1 MSVVS
6 SDVFG
11 TLPDGRLVHRFTLRS
26 DSVRLSVLSLGGIIT
41 SLETRDRQGELADI
55 VLGFDHLQG
64 YINKHPYF
72 GAVVGRVANR
82 IAEGKF
88 SIDGKEYQLP
98 INNGPNS
105 LHGGLKGFDKMLWT
119 SEILSNGV
127 RLSMTSADGEEGYP
141 GELKVWV
148 TYSLDGAVLA
158 INYKAQTTKTTPVN
172 LTNHSYF
179 NLAGHVKKLVL
190 SNEQRGQHNNAIVM
204 HVLYGVSINKE
215 ILYHGFPNIYDHEV
229 SIEAENYLPVDK
241 TSIPTGEITSVENT
255 NFDLRNLVVLGDQI
269 ANKLA
274 GGFDHNF
281 CLNFSKQ
288 RSPCARVYHRPS
300 GRLLEIETTQP
311 GVQFY
316 TANFLDG
323 SLKGKGG
330 ATYPK
335 HSAFCLETQN
345 WPDAVNKANFP
356 DALLRPG
363 EEYDHTTWFKFSVL

>member
-1 MSVVS
+1 MTEVS

-11 TLPDGRLVHRFTLRS
+11 KLPDGRPVERFTLRS
-26 DSVRLSVLSLGGIIT
+26 RGVTLRVLSLGGIVS
-41 SLETRDRQGELADI
+41 SLETGDRHGNMADI
-55 VLGFDHLQG
+55 VLGFDNLQG

-105 LHGGLKGFDKMLWT
+105 IHGGLKGFDK
-119 SEILSNGV
+119 
-127 RLSMTSADGEEGYP
+127 
-141 GELKVWV
+141 
-148 TYSLDGAVLA
+148 
-158 INYKAQTTKTTPVN
+158 
-172 LTNHSYF
+172 
-179 NLAGHVKKLVL
+179 
-190 SNEQRGQHNNAIVM
+190 
-204 HVLYGVSINKE
+204 
-215 ILYHGFPNIYDHEV
+215 GFPNIYDHEV
-229 SIEAENYLPVDK
+229 SIEAKSYLPVDM
-241 TSIPTGEITSVENT
+241 TSIPTGEIASVENT
-255 NFDLRNLVVLGDQI
+255 RFDLKKPVVLGNRI
-269 ANKLA
+269 PNELA

-281 CLNFSKQ
+281 CLNCSKQ
-288 RSPCARVYHRPS
+288 RSPCARVYHQPS
-300 GRLLEIETTQP
+300 GRLLQIETTQP

-330 ATYPK
+330 AMYPK

-345 WPDAVNKANFP
+345 WPDAVNKMNFP

>member
-1 MSVVS
+1 MSPVS
-6 SDVFG
+6 EDVFG
-11 TLPDGRLVHRFTLRS
+11 TLPDGRLVRRYTLRS
-26 DSVRLSVLSLGGIIT
+26 DSVTLRVLTLGGIVT
-41 SLETRDRQGELADI
+41 SLETKDRDGQVADI
-55 VLGFDHLQG
+55 VLGFDNLQG

-72 GAVVGRVANR
+72 GAVIGRFANR

-105 LHGGLKGFDKMLWT
+105 IHGGLKGFDKVLWT
-119 SEILSNGV
+119 PKVLSNGV
-127 RLSMTSADGEEGYP
+127 EFSMTSADGEEGYP

-148 TYSLDGAVLA
+148 TYILDGAVLA
-158 INYKAQTTKTTPVN
+158 INYKAQTTKTTPIN

-179 NLAGHVKKLVL
+179 NLAGH
-190 SNEQRGQHNNAIVM
+190 
-204 HVLYGVSINKE
+204 
-215 ILYHGFPNIYDHEV
+215 GFPNIYDHKV
-229 SIEAENYLPVDK
+229 SIEANSYLPVDL
-241 TSIPTGEITSVENT
+241 TSIPTGDIASVENT
-255 NFDLRNLVVLGDQI
+255 SFDLRNPVLLGNHI
-269 ANKLA
+269 ANKLV

-281 CLNFSKQ
+281 CLNSSKQ
-288 RSPCARVYHRPS
+288 RSPCARVYHQPS
-300 GRLLEIETTQP
+300 GRLLQIETTQP

-330 ATYPK
+330 AVYPK
-335 HSAFCLETQN
+335 HSAFCLETQS
-345 WPDAVNKANFP
+345 WPDAVNKMNFP

>member
-1 MSVVS
+1 MTEVS
-6 SDVFG
+6 GDVFG
-11 TLPDGRLVHRFTLRS
+11 ELADGRPVQRFTLRS
-26 DSVRLSVLSLGGIIT
+26 RSVRLSVLTLGGIIA
-41 SLETRDRQGELADI
+41 SLESPDRAGHMTDI
-55 VLGFDHLQG
+55 VLGFDSLQG

-105 LHGGLKGFDKMLWT
+105 IHGGLKGFDKVLWT
-119 SEILSNGV
+119 PEILPNGV
-127 RLSMTSADGEEGYP
+127 RFLMTSADGEEGYP

-148 TYSLDGAVLA
+148 TYILDGAELA
-158 INYKAQTTKTTPVN
+158 INYKARTTKPTPIN

-179 NLAGHVKKLVL
+179 NLAG
-190 SNEQRGQHNNAIVM
+190 Q
-204 HVLYGVSINKE
+204 
-215 ILYHGFPNIYDHEV
+215 GFPNIYDHEV
-229 SIEAENYLPVDK
+229 SIEAQNYLPVDK
-241 TSIPTGEITSVENT
+241 TSIPTGEIASVENT
-255 NFDLRNLVVLGDQI
+255 SFDLRKPVVLGNVI
-269 ANKLA
+269 PKELV

-281 CLNFSKQ
+281 CLNLSKQ

-300 GRLLEIETTQP
+300 GRLLQVETTQP
-311 GVQFY
+311 GLQFY

-330 ATYPK
+330 AVYPK

-345 WPDAVNKANFP
+345 WPDAVNKMNFP

>member
-1 MSVVS
+1 MTEVS

-11 TLPDGRLVHRFTLRS
+11 KLPDGRPVERFTLRS
-26 DSVRLSVLSLGGIIT
+26 RGVTLRVLSLGGIVS
-41 SLETRDRQGELADI
+41 SLETGDRHGNMADI
-55 VLGFDHLQG
+55 VLGFDNLQG

-105 LHGGLKGFDKMLWT
+105 IHGGLKGFDKVLWT
-119 SEILSNGV
+119 PEVLSNGV
-127 RLSMTSADGEEGYP
+127 RFSMTSADGEEGYP

-148 TYSLDGAVLA
+148 TYILDGAILA
-158 INYKAQTTKTTPVN
+158 INYKAQTTKTTPIN

-179 NLAGHVKKLVL
+179 NLAG
-190 SNEQRGQHNNAIVM
+190 N
-204 HVLYGVSINKE
+204 
-215 ILYHGFPNIYDHEV
+215 GFPNIYDHEV
-229 SIEAENYLPVDK
+229 SIEAKSYLPVDM
-241 TSIPTGEITSVENT
+241 TSIPTGEIASVENT
-255 NFDLRNLVVLGDQI
+255 RFDLKKPVVLGNRI
-269 ANKLA
+269 PNELA

-281 CLNFSKQ
+281 CLNCSKQ
-288 RSPCARVYHRPS
+288 RSPCARVYHQPS
-300 GRLLEIETTQP
+300 GRLLQIETTQP

-330 ATYPK
+330 AMYPK

-345 WPDAVNKANFP
+345 WPDAVNKMNFP

>member
-1 MSVVS
+1 MAEVS
-6 SDVFG
+6 RDVFG

-26 DSVRLSVLSLGGIIT
+26 DSVKLSVLSFGGIIT
-41 SLETRDRQGELADI
+41 SLETGDRRGGLADI

-72 GAVVGRVANR
+72 GAVIGRVANR

-105 LHGGLKGFDKMLWT
+105 IHGGLKGFDKVLWT

-127 RLSMTSADGEEGYP
+127 RFSMTSADGEEGYP
-141 GELKVWV
+141 GELKVCV
-148 TYSLDGAVLA
+148 TYSLDGAVLS
-158 INYKAQTTKTTPVN
+158 INYKAQTTETTPVN

-179 NLAGHVKKLVL
+179 NLAG
-190 SNEQRGQHNNAIVM
+190 
-204 HVLYGVSINKE
+204 
-215 ILYHGFPNIYDHEV
+215 HGFPNIYDHEV

-241 TSIPTGEITSVENT
+241 TSIPTGEIAAVENT
-255 NFDLRNLVVLGDQI
+255 SFDLRNPVVLGDHI
-269 ANKLA
+269 ANKLP

-281 CLNFSKQ
+281 CLNSSKQ
-288 RSPCARVYHRPS
+288 PSPCARVYHQPS

-323 SLKGKGG
+323 NLKGKGG
-330 ATYPK
+330 AVYPK